1 MYHITDLKKYLKCP
15 RLYFYS
21 KDEEASFNHYL
32 RSDESLIELLVR
44 FLRVDSYFKGTVG
57 DSNDVF
63 LSNKDKY
70 DYFVKIRFESN
81 NFRVKVPIM
90 HKVSDDLYDIYFVH
104 NGVTIKELDFSYFS
118 LTIEVLKK
126 LNIEINKVFLAYINK
141 DYVFSNILD
150 IEQLFILIDNI
161 DDIDLYDLFV
171 GKIYDFKSIINRIE
185 STSLN
190 SYLPHKTRICHARGV
205 CPYYYDCFKEEA
217 NIEDDS
223 ILTLVSSANKDVM
236 YKKGIRLLKDVDV
249 SLLEGNRAQYG
260 QIMASKKGG
269 QFVLKYALK
278 DWLKKLDTRPI
289 TFIDFEWDTYLIP
302 EFDGMKPLD
311 VLPFEFVLYTLDE
324 NDNLNKFSFL
334 GKGDCRKEFAQGLIK
349 YIPSKGPIVAYN
361 AYGAECRR
369 INELANYFEEYRD
382 ELLDIKY
389 RFVDL
394 AEPFLEGLV
403 YDTRMRGNFTL
414 KKLVNVVSNMDYKS
428 LEINDGM
435 KAVFNWRNIDKGL
448 SEDDDRVKEELIKYC
463 GLDAYG
469 LYLVYKWLLSLI

>member
-21 KDEEASFNHYL
+21 KDEESSFNHYL

-44 FLRVDSYFKGTVG
+44 FLQIDSYFKGTLG
-57 DSNDVF
+57 DNNEVF

-70 DYFVKIRFESN
+70 DWFVKIRFESD
-81 NFRVKVPIM
+81 NFRIKVPVM
-90 HKVSDDLYDIYFVH
+90 HKVGDDLYDIYFVH
-104 NGVTIKELDFSYFS
+104 NGTTIKELDFSYFS

-150 IEQLFILIDNI
+150 IEKLFKLVDNI
-161 DDIDLYDLFV
+161 NDVDLYDLFIE
-171 GKIYDFKSIINRIE
+171 KIYDFKSIINRIE

-190 SYLPHKTRICHARGV
+190 SYLPHKTRVCHARGI
-205 CPYYYDCFKEEA
+205 CPYYYDCFKEEE
-217 NIEDDS
+217 NLEDDS
-223 ILTLVSSANKDVM
+223 ILTLVSSANKDIM
-236 YKKGIRLLKDVDV
+236 YKKGIRLLKDVDI
-249 SLLEGNRAQYG
+249 SLLEGNRVQYA

-278 DWLKKLDTRPI
+278 DWLSKLNQRPI

-349 YIPSKGPIVAYN
+349 YIPPKGPIVAYN

-382 ELLDIKY
+382 KLLDIKY

-414 KKLVNVVSNMDYKS
+414 KKLVSVVSDMDYKT

-435 KAVFNWRNIDKGL
+435 KAVFNWRSIDKGI
-448 SEDDDRVKEELIKYC
+448 SEDDDRVTEELIKYC

>member
-81 NFRVKVPIM
+81 NFRIKVPIM
-90 HKVSDDLYDIYFVH
+90 HKVSEDLYDIYFVH

-249 SLLEGNRAQYG
+249 SLLEGNRVQYG

>member
-21 KDEEASFNHYL
+21 KDEVSSFNQYL
-32 RSDESLIELLVR
+32 RSDESLIELLVG
-44 FLRVDSYFKGTVG
+44 FLHVDSYFKGMVG
-57 DSNDVF
+57 DRNEVF

-70 DYFVKIRFESN
+70 DWFVKIRFESDE
-81 NFRVKVPIM
+81 FRIKVPVM
-90 HKVSDDLYDIYFVH
+90 HKVDDGLYDVYFVH
-104 NGVTIKELDFSYFS
+104 SGTTIKELDFSYFS
-118 LTIEVLKK
+118 LTLEVLKK
-126 LNIEINKVFLAYINK
+126 LNININKVFLAYINK

-150 IEQLFILIDNI
+150 KEKLFILVDNI
-161 DDIDLYDLFV
+161 NDIDLYDLFIK
-171 GKIYDFKSIINRIE
+171 KIYDFKFIIKCIE
-185 STSLN
+185 STNLN
-190 SYLPHKTRICHARGV
+190 SYLPHKSRVCHTKGL
-205 CPYYYDCFKEEA
+205 CPYYYECFKEEI
-217 NIEDDS
+217 NLEDDS
-223 ILTLVSSANKDVM
+223 ILTLVSSSNKDIM

-249 SLLEGNRAQYG
+249 SLIDCNRVQYA

-269 QFVLKYALK
+269 QFVLLYALK
-278 DWLKKLDTRPI
+278 NWLSKLEARPI

-302 EFDGMKPLD
+302 QFNGMKPLD

-324 NDNLNKFSFL
+324 NNNLNKFSFL

-349 YIPSKGPIVAYN
+349 YIPPTGPIVAYN

-369 INELANYFEEYRD
+369 INELANYFEEYKD
-382 ELLDIKY
+382 ELLNIKY

-414 KKLVNVVSNMDYKS
+414 KKLVSVVSNMDYKN

-435 KAVFNWRNIDKGL
+435 KAVFNWRSIDKGI
-448 SEDDDRVKEELIKYC
+448 SEDDDRVKDELIKYC